1 MLFIKHKLIIL
12 SDKSELT
19 KLGELLQGFLSV
31 VHNYQHTKLGR
42 KEVSEKFE
50 LICETWLF
58 ASSILRT
65 NQGIYFH
72 RCKEHTWLACQC

>member
-1 MLFIKHKLIIL
+1 MLKFLIL
-12 SDKSELT
+12 FEKGELT

-31 VHNYQHTKLGR
+31 VHNYQHTKLAK
-42 KEVSEKFE
+42 KEVSGKFE

-58 ASSILRT
+58 VSDIQRT

-72 RCKEHTWLACQC
+72 RCKEHT